1 MGHTPSPSLKGRF
14 SKIGLGC
21 GTFGREIDE
30 AGAFAMMDYA
40 WANQITHFDTAE
52 AYGRPAGASERIIG
66 AWLASRRPKPESM
79 LLATKLLPPY
89 AADRVEASVTQSLQ
103 RLGRE
108 SVDLVY
114 FHGWDEGAADPGVL
128 AVLDRLVRSGRVGAL
143 GASNFTAEQLARVLR
158 IQDEAGW
165 ARLKALQNNNNFA
178 VRDIDEPLR
187 QLCARE
193 DVAIVTYS
201 PLGAGFLTGKH
212 KQAVAPGSR
221 FDIVPGHQ
229 DVYFND
235 LSRSRLT
242 ELEGIA
248 ARTGQSAVHLAF
260 AWALSQ
266 PGIDCVLAGGR
277 TPAQIDQARR
287 GQALDAKAI
296 FGGAAKG

>member
-1 MGHTPSPSLKGRF
+1 MGKTPSPSIRSRF

-21 GTFGREIDE
+21 GTFGREIDQ

-40 WANQITHFDTAE
+40 WANQITHFDTSE
-52 AYGRPAGASERIIG
+52 AYGRPAGASEQIIG
-66 AWLASRRPKPESM
+66 AWLASRRPDPAKL
-79 LLATKLLPPY
+79 LLATKLVPPY
-89 AADRVEASVTQSLQ
+89 AADRLEPAVTACLQ

-108 SVDLVY
+108 SVDLLY
-114 FHGWDEGAADPGVL
+114 FHGWDESAADRGVL
-128 AVLDRLVRSGRVGAL
+128 AVLDRLVRSGRIGAL
-143 GASNFTAEQLARVLR
+143 GASNFTSEQVERVLK
-158 IQDEAGW
+158 IQEESGR

-235 LSRSRLT
+235 LSRGRLA
-242 ELEGIA
+242 ELEGISS
-248 ARTGQSAVHLAF
+248 RTGQAAAHLAY

-266 PGIDCVLAGGR
+266 PGVDCVLAGGR
-277 TPAQIDQARR
+277 TPAQIEQAMR
-287 GQALDAKAI
+287 GRALDAKA
-296 FGGAAKG
+296 FYSR